1 MKTEKITKF
10 ESSANT
16 LKVGK
21 RHSFMNDASKGPPD
35 NKKFSFRNN
44 PHNSIIQSAQ
54 SPPTKQS
61 QNSISI
67 QSQIKATPFIAQE
80 CTYFDEKEITPSK
93 FKQRLSFPGQ
103 QYGENITNSKLDEPT
118 EEFTDQ
124 KIDIKLQC
132 LENKDA
138 NPIQSYCAPDP
149 FVNCDPSELEKMVAN
164 IKMPIGKFNKSK
176 FRKMYK
182 GHVIQTLQSICLI
195 KTLKCPTDDEISKKK
210 LSFEMPKNS
219 IYLIRN

>member
-10 ESSANT
+10 ESSAST

-21 RHSFMNDASKGPPD
+21 RHSFMNDSNKGTPD
-35 NKKFSFRNN
+35 NKKFSFRIN
-44 PHNSIIQSAQ
+44 PHTCITQNTQ

-61 QNSISI
+61 QNCTSIS
-67 QSQIKATPFIAQE
+67 SQIKATPFIAQE
-80 CTYFDEKEITPSK
+80 CTYFDERDTNPSK
-93 FKQRLSFPGQ
+93 FKQRLSIPSQ
-103 QYGENITNSKLDEPT
+103 QYGNGIANYKLDEPT
-118 EEFTDQ
+118 EESSDQ
-124 KIDIKLQC
+124 KIEIKLQC
-132 LENKDA
+132 HQNKDS

-164 IKMPIGKFNKSK
+164 IKMPLGKFNKSK

-195 KTLKCPTDDEISKKK
+195 KTLKCPSDDEISKKK
-210 LSFEMPKNS
+210 LNFEMPKDSN
-219 IYLIRN
+219 RF